1 MRRTLLNKTRASRTW
16 PKFIGAVCLFAA
28 VIIADGYAGLVWA
41 ITYLLAAAVLLQGL
55 PKRYAVGTAAISFFA
70 AAALFFG
77 YVKIGEPTRVT
88 LILPVKILTLAW
100 VSAYF
105 YTITPPTALVNFF
118 ARMGRPLRHIGVMTG
133 FWSASLGFAVS
144 ALPGTRRTTTETVT
158 AVRLRSPSTLK
169 IGRRLKMAGL
179 ATANILTGVFEEA
192 FIRADAAA
200 LRGGTVEAAAAR
212 RDDKPIGPTTIFGP
226 VLVLIATITV
236 KMLW

>member
-16 PKFIGAVCLFAA
+16 PKFIGAACLIAA
-28 VIIADGYAGLVWA
+28 VIIADGYAGLVWVIA
-41 ITYLLAAAVLLQGL
+41 YLLAAAVLLQGL
-55 PKRYAVGTAAISFFA
+55 PKRYAVATAGISFFA

-77 YVKIGEPTRVT
+77 YVKTGEPTQVA

-118 ARMGRPLRHIGVMTG
+118 ARLSRPLRYFGVRTG

-144 ALPGTRRTTTETVT
+144 ALPGARRTAAETVT
-158 AVRLRSPSTLK
+158 AVRLRNPSTLK
-169 IGRRLKMAGL
+169 IRRRLKIAGL
-179 ATANILTGVFEEA
+179 ATANVLTGIFEEA
-192 FIRADAAA
+192 VIRADAVA

-212 RDDKPIGPTTIFGP
+212 RDDKPVEPTTVCGP
-226 VLVLIATITV
+226 IIVLIGTIAV